1 MKKKNIILDC
11 DPGHDDAVA
20 IMLLGSASNL
30 NLLAITVESGNQT
43 LEKTGRNA
51 LNLVQYLSLDV
62 PVALGE
68 KKPLKRKP
76 LICPEIH
83 GESGLD
89 GFTFPPLKIDFV
101 NETAVE
107 LMCRLLKE
115 HKNVTLVTTG
125 PLTNVATLLIKH
137 PEVKQYIEEI
147 VMMGGAIGYGNVTP
161 ASEFN
166 IYCDPEAAD
175 IVFRS
180 GLVIK
185 MMGLDVTRKVKVLP
199 SIIDRIS
206 KIDNKVAK
214 LFVDLMNVFNAN
226 QKAVFGFEGGP
237 LHDPVTVVYLLDNS
251 VVTLKK
257 MNVTIDVTHG
267 PSYGRTNCDQ
277 FDYLKLEKNA
287 FVALSIN
294 PDKYFDIVE
303 EGIKAYSSYKL

>member
-1 MKKKNIILDC
+1 MEKKNIILDC

-20 IMLLGSASNL
+20 IMLLGSAVNL

-43 LEKTGRNA
+43 LDKTGRNA

-68 KKPLKRKP
+68 SKPLKRAP
-76 LICPEIH
+76 LTCPEIH

-89 GFTFPPLKIDFV
+89 GFDFPPLKIDFAKE
-101 NETAVE
+101 NAVE
-107 LMCRLLKE
+107 LMRRLLKE
-115 HKNVTLVTTG
+115 HKKVTLVTTG

-137 PEVKQYIEEI
+137 PEVKEYIEEI
-147 VMMGGAIGYGNVTP
+147 VMMGGAVGYGNVTP

-175 IVFRS
+175 IIFRS
-180 GLVIK
+180 GLNIK

-199 SIIDRIS
+199 SIIDRIN
-206 KIDNKVAK
+206 KIDNKVSK
-214 LFVDLMNVFNAN
+214 LFVALMKVFNAN

-237 LHDPVTVVYLLDNS
+237 LHDPVTVVYLLDNN

-257 MNVTIDVTHG
+257 MNVTIDVTGG

-277 FDYLKLEKNA
+277 FDYLKQEKNA
-287 FVALSIN
+287 FVALDIN
-294 PDKYFDIVE
+294 PDRYFEIVE
-303 EGIKAYSSYKL
+303 EGIRAYSD